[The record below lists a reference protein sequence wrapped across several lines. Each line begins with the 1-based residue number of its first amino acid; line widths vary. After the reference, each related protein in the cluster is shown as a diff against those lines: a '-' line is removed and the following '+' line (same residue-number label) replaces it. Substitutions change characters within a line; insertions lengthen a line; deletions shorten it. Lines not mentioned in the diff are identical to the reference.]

1 MESFPIPIPG
11 GFANDRLGEVIDGD
25 SIAHPEPTVG
35 RGDSSVIIGDSTDSK
50 GAWGMSLAELLPLVE
65 GLSQPDKERLF
76 EYLGDYV
83 GLDDLDDESEEVVL
97 ESLRVSLK
105 QVRSGKVHPIADLWE
120 GINVGG

>member
-1 MESFPIPIPG
+1 
-11 GFANDRLGEVIDGD
+11 
-25 SIAHPEPTVG
+25 
-35 RGDSSVIIGDSTDSK
+35 
-50 GAWGMSLAELLPLVE
+50 MSLAELLPLVE

-76 EYLGDYV
+76 EYLGDYI